1 MFNLCRLQVSINF
14 DKTKA
19 QPGENVNV
27 QVTADPNSLVNLL
40 AVDQSVLLLK
50 SGNDIT
56 PEEVISKECKI
67 CIKSC

>member
-1 MFNLCRLQVSINF
+1 MAISF

-27 QVTADPNSLVNLL
+27 RVTADPMSTVNLL

-56 PEEVISKECKI
+56 QEEVIKHDSN
-67 CIKSC
+67 